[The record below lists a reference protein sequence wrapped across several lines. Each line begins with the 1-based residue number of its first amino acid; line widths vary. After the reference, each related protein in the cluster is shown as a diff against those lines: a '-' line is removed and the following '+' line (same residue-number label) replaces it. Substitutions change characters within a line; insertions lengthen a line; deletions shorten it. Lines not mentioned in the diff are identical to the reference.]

1 MYTKQFLKIMYKSFK
16 KIVQSVVMD
25 IQIKLPAT
33 PTLIINICRLL
44 YRRKLVT
51 SYSNIPDF
59 FLKSSKIINNLS
71 CSFFL
76 LLLFCYSNFCT
87 ANHKNLAE
95 ALKAGDEKIIEQIM
109 QNENIGINDQIELP
123 DNDYECLMTP
133 FMWLAHYG
141 HTHLIENFINKGAD
155 VNAKSSDGSTA
166 LMFAATRE
174 HAETVTLLLNRE
186 ANINEENTGGSTP
199 LNLAINE
206 GLLKIVTLLVSRGA
220 NVNAY
225 NNAHYTP
232 LMYAIYAGYLDI
244 VICLMNYGA
253 HINVSGGPYHKTPLM
268 YAADMGRTQIA
279 TLLVESDADVNAQS
293 THKSTPLMCAIFN
306 DRTETAK
313 YLITV
318 GADVNIQNSSDH
330 TALTYCLHWVG
341 KDFIHIIKL
350 LISKGAGF
358 DISNPVHAK
367 ALYRAFKRFCTKLQE
382 PHCRFDILALLLD
395 FVEPNELNNFV
406 VKTFTSGKRSFLF
419 QQKIDGKIDESIIIE
434 DLSALEATFISG
446 SPLQDAVK
454 YTIQKSLNTNELNR
468 FITNRLVDS
477 IEKRQY
483 LPLPCRI
490 HLECFLN
497 KLNGLNSLTVQE
509 SPVESLR
516 SYPLKITE
524 R

>member
-1 MYTKQFLKIMYKSFK
+1 M
-16 KIVQSVVMD
+16 
-25 IQIKLPAT
+25 
-33 PTLIINICRLL
+33 LIINICRLFCIREFVAYHL
-44 YRRKLVT
+44 RVT
-51 SYSNIPDF
+51 DLF
-59 FLKSSKIINNLS
+59 FRSGKTINKLS

-76 LLLFCYSNFCT
+76 LLLFCYSNVCA
-87 ANHKNLAE
+87 ANHQDLVE
-95 ALKAGDEKIIEQIM
+95 ALKTGNEKMIEQLM
-109 QNENIGINDQIELP
+109 QNENIGINDQIEWT
-123 DNDYECLMTP
+123 DNCYVCLMTP
-133 FMWLAHYG
+133 LMWLAKYG
-141 HTHLIENFINKGAD
+141 HTHIAENFIKKGAD
-155 VNAKSSDGSTA
+155 VNAKNSDGSTA
-166 LMFAATRE
+166 LMFAVVQG
-174 HAETVTLLLNRE
+174 HAETVRLLLE
-186 ANINEENTGGSTP
+186 HKANINEENTKSSTP
-199 LNLAINE
+199 LILAVKKSF
-206 GLLKIVTLLVSRGA
+206 LQIVTLFVERSDE
-220 NVNAY
+220 VNEDSDTI
-225 NNAHYTP
+225 YTP
-232 LMYAIYAGYLDI
+232 LMYAICTGCI
-244 VICLMNYGA
+244 KTVICLMNHGA
-253 HINVSGGPYHKTPLM
+253 DVNAQGGDCHKTSLM
-268 YAADMGRTQIA
+268 YAAEMGLTQIV
-279 TLLVESDADVNAQS
+279 TLLVEHGADVNAQS
-293 THKSTPLMCAIFN
+293 THEYTSLMYAIFK
-306 DRTETAK
+306 DHAEIAK

-318 GADVNIQNSSDH
+318 GADVNIEDFRGR
-330 TALTYCLHWVG
+330 TALTRCMVHG
-341 KDFIHIIKL
+341 EKDFIHIIKL

-358 DISNPVHAK
+358 NISNPVHAK

-395 FVEPNELNNFV
+395 FVKPNELNNFV

-497 KLNGLNSLTVQE
+497 KLNGLNSILFRKIL
-509 SPVESLR
+509 SNYYS